1 MLRKNFF
8 YAGNVIGH
16 NKKVGTKM
24 KLIKELLEEAEKEN
38 RRGSSFLT
46 DSNKQKLREQWIL
59 GKFAENYNQKA
70 IRKMEYANRLE
81 APDFE
86 VFDSER
92 NRMSDVEIT
101 EALDKGRRRTL
112 EYRIPTKEVTFIPK
126 TDYFPV
132 IERLILQKCSKKY
145 PKATVLIIYLDV
157 FSSIYDKF
165 TSETF
170 SQIPLPE
177 KCNLSQIWLLDSG
190 GDKILQ
196 IF

>member
-1 MLRKNFF
+1 
-8 YAGNVIGH
+8 
-16 NKKVGTKM
+16 M

-38 RRGSSFLT
+38 RRGSNFLT

-59 GKFAENYNQKA
+59 GKFAENYNQRA
-70 IRKMEYANRLE
+70 THKMEYANRLE
-81 APDFE
+81 VPDFE
-86 VFDSER
+86 VFDSEK
-92 NRMSDVEIT
+92 NWMFDVEIT

-112 EYRIPTKEVTFIPK
+112 EYRIPTKEVIFIPK

-132 IERLILQKCSKKY
+132 IEKRVSQKRLMQYSRTTI
-145 PKATVLIIYLDV
+145 LIIYLNV

-170 SQIPLPE
+170 SQLLLPE
-177 KCNLSQIWLLDSG
+177 KCNFSQIWLLDSG

>member
-1 MLRKNFF
+1 
-8 YAGNVIGH
+8 
-16 NKKVGTKM
+16 M

-38 RRGSSFLT
+38 RRGSNFLT

-59 GKFAENYNQKA
+59 GKFAENYNQRA
-70 IRKMEYANRLE
+70 TRKMEYANRLE

-86 VFDSER
+86 VFDSEK
-92 NRMSDVEIT
+92 NWMFDVEIT
-101 EALDKGRRRTL
+101 EALDKGRKRTL
-112 EYRIPTKEVTFIPK
+112 EYRTPAKGVIFIPK

-170 SQIPLPE
+170 SQLLLPE